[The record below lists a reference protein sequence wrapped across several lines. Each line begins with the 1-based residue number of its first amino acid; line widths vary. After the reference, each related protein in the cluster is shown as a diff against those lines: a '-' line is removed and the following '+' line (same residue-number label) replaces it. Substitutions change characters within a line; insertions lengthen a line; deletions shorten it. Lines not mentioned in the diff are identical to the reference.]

1 MLDLD
6 LPSPRYFLWAD
17 PITLPIRRWRAE
29 NSTVTHRDATTA
41 LVARA
46 KKRSEAT
53 RPGYRIAADA
63 NQACGNE
70 IARGSVHTL
79 NGTGV

>member
-17 PITLPIRRWRAE
+17 PIPLPIRRWRAE
-29 NSTVTHRDATTA
+29 NSTVTHCDATTA

-53 RPGYRIAADA
+53 RPGYPIAADVIKRA
-63 NQACGNE
+63 GMRLLRAVY
-70 IARGSVHTL
+70 IH
-79 NGTGV
+79 